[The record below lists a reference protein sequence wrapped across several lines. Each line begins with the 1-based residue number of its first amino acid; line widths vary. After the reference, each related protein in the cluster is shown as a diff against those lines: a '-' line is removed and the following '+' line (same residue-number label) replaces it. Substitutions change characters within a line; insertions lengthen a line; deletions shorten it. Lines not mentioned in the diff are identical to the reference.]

1 MKMIKLLE
9 EIIQSGK
16 DAKLPLDM
24 GTWVD
29 NDDNFCA
36 TSCCMCG
43 DVAIARMSKKS
54 QELDIDIASDMA
66 VDFSDEL
73 DEACRGIFWKS
84 SLARSIYAGSSGARE
99 ERAYDSGL
107 LTEEELKHPHL
118 NYDHHSREIAYDYVR
133 LVIKKVREKLS

>member
-1 MKMIKLLE
+1 MIKLLE

-43 DVAIARMSKKS
+43 DVAISRMSKKS
-54 QELDIDIASDMA
+54 QFLDVDLASDMA

-73 DEACRGIFWKS
+73 DEACRGIFGKS
-84 SLARSIYAGSSGARE
+84 SLARSIYAGSPNVRLEHAC
-99 ERAYDSGL
+99 DSGL
-107 LTEEELKHPHL
+107 FTEEELKHPHL
-118 NYDHHSREIAYDYVR
+118 NHEHNSRRIAHDYVR

>member
-1 MKMIKLLE
+1 MIKLLE

-16 DAKLPLDM
+16 DARLPLDM
-24 GTWVD
+24 GIWVD

-43 DVAIARMSKKS
+43 DVAISRMSKKS
-54 QELDIDIASDMA
+54 QEIDVDLASEKA
-66 VDFSDEL
+66 TDFSDEL
-73 DEACRGIFWKS
+73 DEACWDVFGNS
-84 SLARSIYAGSSGARE
+84 LLARSIYAGSSGARE